1 MKFLVIGVGSLGSAI
16 TELMVRAGIIHM
28 DVIDSDILTMGNL
41 VRHKLV
47 ASDIGSLKAVKM
59 EEPLTSSNI
68 HYDGKSFSK
77 TFEEFIQKEQD
88 RLPNY
93 DIVIETTGEDVV
105 FLKFCH

>member
-1 MKFLVIGVGSLGSAI
+1 
-16 TELMVRAGIIHM
+16 
-28 DVIDSDILTMGNL
+28 
-41 VRHKLV
+41 
-47 ASDIGSLKAVKM
+47 M